1 VSSLVINRG
10 TSIMPLTRPNFR
22 HIALILALVGALIQI
37 IVAVGI
43 IFLPIIAL
51 CGTDGCRYTSLL
63 SYARLDM
70 PTAGHLLLLLEIAL
84 ASVPAITIISS
95 IRQRDIRAVR
105 RRCWLGVLSS
115 LIVVYASWIFGL
127 YFLPGGLLMLI
138 AALLLT
144 WVAADA

>member
-1 VSSLVINRG
+1 VVVRRN
-10 TSIMPLTRPNFR
+10 TFH

-37 IVAVGI
+37 IVAVSI

-70 PTAGHLLLLLEIAL
+70 PVAGNMLLLLEIVL
-84 ASVPAITIISS
+84 ASVPAIAILSS
-95 IRQRDIRAVR
+95 IRKRDSRAVR

-127 YFLPGGLLMLI
+127 YFFPGGLLMLV
-138 AALLLT
+138 AALVLT
-144 WVAADA
+144 FAR